1 MSTSSSREVQLAI
14 YDLSMG
20 MARNLSAQFL
30 GPQHAIE
37 IIPHTAIIAF
47 GKEYYF
53 GQGIDWCSPAEFRAS
68 RGIHPIDIQS
78 LGYTNVTEH
87 EFEAWCHAQTAS
99 GRFGPESYNLFHN
112 NCNNFS
118 DEAARYGLR
127 LQRGTPQWILDVP
140 QKVLSSPMGAMLR
153 PMMEQMQVTRNA
165 PTNLGPARAASQSS
179 FAPSMSSTATPSTN
193 PWANIPAA
201 TSAPSTQPSS
211 HVKQTPLLH
220 KQTALLSTDTG
231 VIKICVDRL
240 QPSQEQNDLISKLS
254 NTTTKWTQEEIVSLH
269 KYLCSVINDD
279 ASKNTSYALMLLR
292 LVVLSSVNGKEGVG
306 VIDAKNDSVQLVA
319 KLLLEAKLSNQSLN
333 SMAWCVLSNAIGSSV
348 PPDGTAFAGVI
359 DRALYDCGA
368 SKDGRST
375 SLRQSAAA
383 FLYNASLYLTLKVD
397 RNGDI
402 DTTTVELSEDH
413 MSILLGCLEQIQDET
428 DVTTLQRLLMAAGS
442 FLKSPKLGKIAATL
456 VNELGLLDENLATGK
471 SAEVDLWVKEVAGL
485 VRIYSTS

>member
-1 MSTSSSREVQLAI
+1 MSTSSSREVQLVI

-47 GKEYYF
+47 GKEYFF

-78 LGYTNVTEH
+78 LGYTNVTEQ
-87 EFEAWCHAQTAS
+87 EFESWCHAQTAS
-99 GRFGPESYNLFHN
+99 GRFGPESYDLFLN

-165 PTNLGPARAASQSS
+165 PTNLPARVVSQSS
-179 FAPSMSSTATPSTN
+179 FAPSISSSAMASTN

-211 HVKQTPLLH
+211 HAKQTQLLH
-220 KQTALLSTDTG
+220 KLTALLSTDTG

-240 QPSQEQNDLISKLS
+240 QPNQEHNDLISKLS
-254 NTTTKWTQEEIVSLH
+254 NISAKWTQEEIVSLH

-292 LVVLSSVNGKEGVG
+292 LVVLKRTNGDDDVG
-306 VIDAKNDSVQLVA
+306 VIEAKNDSVQLVA
-319 KLLLEAKLSNQSLN
+319 KLLLEAKLSSNSLI

-348 PPDGTAFAGVI
+348 PPDWTAFTGVV
-359 DRALYDCGA
+359 DRALYDCGS
-368 SKDGRST
+368 SKDGKST

-383 FLYNASLYLTLKVD
+383 FLYNASLYLTLRVD

-402 DTTTVELSEDH
+402 DTTCVELSEDH
-413 MSILLGCLEQIQDET
+413 MSILLGCLEQLQDES
-428 DVTTLQRLLMAAGS
+428 DVTTLQRLLMATGS
-442 FLKSPKLGKIAATL
+442 FLKSPKLGKIAANL
-456 VNELGLLDENLATGK
+456 VNELGLLDESLATGK
-471 SAEVDLWVKEVAGL
+471 SAEVDLWVKEVVGL